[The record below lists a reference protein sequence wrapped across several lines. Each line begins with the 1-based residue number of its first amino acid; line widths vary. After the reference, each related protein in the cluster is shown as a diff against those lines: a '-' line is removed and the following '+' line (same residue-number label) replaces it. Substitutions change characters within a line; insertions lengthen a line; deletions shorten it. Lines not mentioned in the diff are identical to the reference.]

1 MSIPETLSP
10 EQAAPLL
17 CAGVTAFSP
26 LREFMGSG
34 KVLNAG
40 ILGLGGV
47 GHLGVKIAKAMGHHV
62 TVISTSDKKRE
73 EALQHLGADA
83 FIVSSNAAQMEEAAN
98 TMDYI
103 LDTVPAFH
111 PVPSYLSLLKFDGKL
126 ILVGASPKPLEFNA
140 SHIILGELFQNYV
153 AEIKYV
159 IVHFKLLTCIQTICC

>member
-1 MSIPETLSP
+1 
-10 EQAAPLL
+10 
-17 CAGVTAFSP
+17 
-26 LREFMGSG
+26 MGSG

-83 FIVSSNAAQMEEAAN
+83 FLVSSNATQMEEAAY
-98 TMDYI
+98 TLDYI

-111 PVPSYLSLLKFDGKL
+111 PLQSYISLLNFDGKL
-126 ILVGASPKPLEFNA
+126 LLIGASPKLLEFNA
-140 SHIILGELFQNYV
+140 TELNIGAQFQNFV
-153 AEIKYV
+153 A
-159 IVHFKLLTCIQTICC
+159 KLIRYSAL